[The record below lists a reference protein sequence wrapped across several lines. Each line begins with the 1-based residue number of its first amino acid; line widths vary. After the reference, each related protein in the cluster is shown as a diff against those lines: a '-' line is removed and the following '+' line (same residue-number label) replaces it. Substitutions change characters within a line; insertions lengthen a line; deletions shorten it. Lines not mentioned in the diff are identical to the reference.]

1 MTDEPDP
8 TDRNTMAG
16 EFALGLLSGDDLRE
30 ARELAA
36 NDPAFAKEVA
46 RWRGRSA
53 ALLDDIEPIAP
64 PEGVWNRVKA
74 AIEPAK
80 TSNVIQLRRRV
91 GFWRGATAGMT
102 ALAASLALVLV
113 MRPEPTVPVVP
124 APAIAS
130 TPPMIAMLSDDQKQ
144 MKVMASWNPDAR
156 QLVLAVAG
164 EATPD
169 PAHAHEVWIIPAGG
183 KPRSLGT
190 MGKPMVHMQLADA
203 LATLLQQGATIA
215 ISAEPTGGSPTGA
228 PTGPMIAS
236 GTLSRA

>member
-1 MTDEPDP
+1 MTDEPDSN
-8 TDRNTMAG
+8 DRDVLAG
-16 EFALGLLSGDDLRE
+16 EFALGLLGGDELRE
-30 ARELAA
+30 ARALAA
-36 NDPAFAKEVA
+36 RDPAFASEVA

-53 ALLDDIEPIAP
+53 PLIDEIESVAP
-64 PEGVWNRVKA
+64 PKGAWHR
-74 AIEPAK
+74 IEAGIESAGA
-80 TSNVIQLRRRV
+80 SNVIQLRRRV
-91 GFWRGATAGMT
+91 GFWQGATAGMA

-113 MRPEPTVPVVP
+113 MQPEPTVPVATPP
-124 APAIAS
+124 APTSA
-130 TPPMIAMLSDDQKQ
+130 PPMVAMLSDDQKQ